1 MNLHQLWKILLSRH
15 WIIWCVFV
23 ASVLSAFVATRFL
36 KPQYTATAQLYVNLA
51 DANGATNAQVPGAV
65 VRNYISTQVEAIRS
79 RGTALLVVEREN
91 LSADPQWQEAF
102 AASRQDGE
110 QIEDWIASLLLRGLE
125 VVRQGASDVISV
137 SYRSENK
144 GLSAKIANA
153 FAGAF
158 LRKDVELRTGS
169 AQELS
174 KWYDERLALLRVRFL
189 DVETKRSELRLEA
202 IRRGDV
208 EAAGAQDPFSSMT
221 TQLANARNAVLQVKA
236 ALEVAR
242 SGQSPAAENP
252 ELLALR
258 RQVTDTE
265 LALKRELPLLGEGHR
280 RIQFLRTNLQQS
292 KVQVEAAAVRLRA
305 ELVADKERELAAAE
319 RRVQETAAQMSR
331 DETQRH
337 DQVKS
342 RAVAAALDR
351 ELESLRS
358 QIDVL
363 VQRRERSIVESAA
376 SQSNT
381 SILSQAAVPSRPS
394 WPRIPLVMALAAALG
409 LAFGLALAFL
419 REMFDRRVRCS
430 DDLTAYFNAPLLG
443 NIRGQKLSRAMAKLP
458 PGLDRLAGRLRDD
471 APRMLGPAVEAA
483 R

>member
-15 WIIWCVFV
+15 WIIWCVFA
-23 ASVLSAFVATRFL
+23 ASVLSAFVGTRFV
-36 KPQYTATAQLYVNLA
+36 KPQYTATAQLYVNLSE
-51 DANGATNAQVPGAV
+51 ANAATNTLVPGAV
-65 VRNYISTQVEAIRS
+65 VRNYISTQIEAIRS

-91 LSADPQWQEAF
+91 LAADPRWQAAF
-102 AASRQDGE
+102 AATPENGE
-110 QIEDWIASLLLRGLE
+110 RIEDWIASVLMRGLE

-137 SYRSENK
+137 SYRSDDRE
-144 GLSAKIANA
+144 LSAKMANA

-174 KWYDERLALLRVRFL
+174 KWYDERLSLLRVRFL

-221 TQLANARNAVLQVKA
+221 TQMAQARNAVLQAKA
-236 ALEVAR
+236 ALDLAR
-242 SGQSPAAENP
+242 SGQGPAAENP

-265 LALKRELPLLGEGHR
+265 LALKRELPLLGESHR

-292 KVQVEAAAVRLRA
+292 KVQVDAAVVRLRA
-305 ELVADKERELAAAE
+305 ELVADKERELATAE

-342 RAVAAALDR
+342 RASATALDR

-358 QIDVL
+358 QIDLL
-363 VQRRERSIVESAA
+363 VQRRERSIVESAV
-376 SQSNT
+376 SQTNT
-381 SILSQAAVPSRPS
+381 SILSPAAVPASPS
-394 WPRIPLVMALAAALG
+394 WPRIPLVMAVAAALG

-419 REMFDRRVRCS
+419 REMFDRRVRCT

-443 NIRGQKLSRAMAKLP
+443 DIKGPKLSAGMAKLP
-458 PGLDRLAGRLRDD
+458 PSLDRLAGRWGSD
-471 APRMLGPAVEAA
+471 APRMLQPAAEAI

>member
-1 MNLHQLWKILLSRH
+1 MNLHQLWKIMLSRH
-15 WIIWCVFV
+15 WIIWCVFA

-51 DANGATNAQVPGAV
+51 DANGATNVQVPGAV

-79 RGTALLVVEREN
+79 RGTALMVVEREN
-91 LSADPQWQEAF
+91 LSADPQWQAAF

-110 QIEDWIASLLLRGLE
+110 RIEDWIAGVLLRGLE
-125 VVRQGASDVISV
+125 VARQGASDVISV
-137 SYRSENK
+137 NYRSDNK
-144 GLSAKIANA
+144 ELSAKMANA
-153 FAGAF
+153 FAEAF

-174 KWYDERLALLRVRFL
+174 KWYDERLVLLRARFL

-202 IRRGDV
+202 ISRGDV
-208 EAAGAQDPFSSMT
+208 EATGAQDPFSSMT
-221 TQLANARNAVLQVKA
+221 TQVANARNAVLQAKA
-236 ALEVAR
+236 ALELAR

-265 LALKRELPLLGEGHR
+265 LALKRELPLLGESHR

-319 RRVQETAAQMSR
+319 RRVQETASQMSR
-331 DETQRH
+331 DETRRH
-337 DQVKS
+337 DQVKN
-342 RAVAAALDR
+342 RAAASTLDR

-363 VQRRERSIVESAA
+363 VQRRERSFVESAA

-381 SILSQAAVPSRPS
+381 SILSQAAVPTSPS
-394 WPRIPLVMALAAALG
+394 WPRIPLVIALAAALG

-443 NIRGQKLSRAMAKLP
+443 DIRGQKLSKAMIKLP
-458 PGLDRLAGRLRDD
+458 PSLDRMAGRLRDD
-471 APRMLGPAVEAA
+471 APRMLGRTVEAA